1 MTRTA
6 TGTSASTPG
15 SAACAER
22 PPDCADT
29 AAVAAVTMPA
39 STGTVVAAG
48 VPVLSRSGGTR
59 TNLTCQAG
67 APLHRF
73 PVGLHASL
81 CASPGA
87 ALCIAR
93 VHRPARRWAR
103 KVERRRLT
111 VRPSGGPAV
120 RGTARRNRDGTAR
133 PALRP
138 PSPGAIPRHLPR
150 LGARLHLIRAAGE
163 PGRRAGHRALP
174 VPAAYRATR
183 ADRA

>member
-22 PPDCADT
+22 PSDCADT
-29 AAVAAVTMPA
+29 AAVAAVTTPA

-59 TNLTCQAG
+59 RNLTCRA
-67 APLHRF
+67 AATLHRF
-73 PVGLHASL
+73 PIGLHAFL
-81 CASPGA
+81 CAPPGA
-87 ALCIAR
+87 ASCTAR
-93 VHRPARRWAR
+93 RGFVHRPARRWAR

-150 LGARLHLIRAAGE
+150 LGARVHLIRAAPGE
-163 PGRRAGHRALP
+163 PDRRAGHPALS
-174 VPAAYRATR
+174 VPAA
-183 ADRA
+183 

>member
-6 TGTSASTPG
+6 RGTPASTPG
-15 SAACAER
+15 GAAVAER
-22 PPDCADT
+22 PSDCADT

-59 TNLTCQAG
+59 RNLNRRAA

-73 PVGLHASL
+73 PHGLHVSHWPARI
-81 CASPGA
+81 P
-87 ALCIAR
+87 LCIAR
-93 VHRPARRWAR
+93 RGFVHRPARRWAR

-138 PSPGAIPRHLPR
+138 PSPGAIPRHLP
-150 LGARLHLIRAAGE
+150 
-163 PGRRAGHRALP
+163 
-174 VPAAYRATR
+174 
-183 ADRA
+183 